1 MHVPS
6 HLKGAPCAGPD
17 ADERELEDFLRTT
30 DPVAFEAALWLT
42 RQQGGLSAAEQQC
55 FEQWLAADSANARAY
70 ADLEPGLEGL
80 RALAAAARARLPAIA
95 SSTAAAPPMRADTPR
110 AGGAA
115 HQPALPGRRAWLFN
129 VARLVPVAAAAGI
142 AAAVVGG
149 HWLDWDGPAGRL
161 IHMRR
166 YTTSRG
172 ELREVMLDDGST
184 LTLDAGTSIWVAL
197 YQGRREVTV
206 QHGQVMFAVSPD
218 AGRPFDVLAGALR
231 VTVVGTRFAVRQT
244 ETGLDAGRTV
254 VAVESGRVRVEP
266 LQRGFAGEATFLGAG
281 ERVSA
286 DAQGRLD
293 EVVQVGAQSVAVWRQ
308 GRVSFNDTPLSQ
320 ALAEFERYGPTGL
333 ALGDPAVG
341 QLRLGGT
348 FDLHAAQ
355 RFAQALPHLLPVR
368 VQKTAHGIVI
378 GSKR

>member
-1 MHVPS
+1 
-6 HLKGAPCAGPD
+6 AGS
-17 ADERELEDFLRTT
+17 R
-30 DPVAFEAALWLT
+30 W
-42 RQQGGLSAAEQQC
+42 GGPPAC
-55 FEQWLAADSANARAY
+55 FARAT
-70 ADLEPGLEGL
+70 GL
-80 RALAAAARARLPAIA
+80 AIQC
-95 SSTAAAPPMRADTPR
+95 
-110 AGGAA
+110 G
-115 HQPALPGRRAWLFN
+115 
-129 VARLVPVAAAAGI
+129 AAAAGI

-161 IHMRR
+161 IHTRR